1 MNVSVRDLR
10 AFIALVERRN
20 FTRAAEDCSLSQ
32 SAFSALIQNLEA
44 SLGTRLFTRSTRR
57 VELTAA
63 GQVFNDS
70 AKRLLAEFM
79 QLDADMKDHVQKR
92 KGRVAVAALPSLMA
106 GWLPVVL
113 KEFRDAYPG
122 ISTEIWDTLSDEC
135 LALVRSGRADFAL
148 CAAGTEMAG
157 LSAEPLCTD
166 AFFVVMHKDHPLARK
181 KSIVAGDLA
190 NQPFI
195 HLAHTTSVR
204 QLLDAALHPMSI
216 NGVIEVAHLAS
227 VASLVAN
234 QVGISVIPFLALFQ
248 FASPDIVVRPLR
260 EPKIMRTI
268 YVVMQR
274 EKPLSIAA
282 ETLLALLKKRRSRIR
297 SELGKD

>member
-1 MNVSVRDLR
+1 MNVSTRDLR
-10 AFIALVERRN
+10 AFIALAERRN
-20 FTRAAEDCSLSQ
+20 FTRAAEQCCLSQ
-32 SAFSALIQNLEA
+32 SAFSALIQALEN

-63 GQVFNDS
+63 GHVFKES
-70 AKRLLAEFM
+70 ATRLLAEFEL
-79 QLDADMKDHVQKR
+79 LDLEMKDHVHKR

-122 ISTEIWDTLSDEC
+122 ITTEIWDTLSDEC
-135 LALVRSGRADFAL
+135 LTLVRSGRADFAL
-148 CAAGTEMAG
+148 CAAGAEMAG
-157 LSAEPLCTD
+157 LSAEPLTTD
-166 AFFVVMHKDHPLARK
+166 AFFVVMHRDHPLARK
-181 KSIVAGDLA
+181 RSIVAADLV

-204 QLLDAALHPMSI
+204 QHLDAALHPVGL
-216 NGVIEVAHLAS
+216 NGVMEAAHLAT

-248 FASPDIVVRPLR
+248 FTSADIVVRPLR
-260 EPKIMRTI
+260 EPKIVRTI
-268 YVVMQR
+268 YVVTAR
-274 EKPLSIAA
+274 DKPLSIAA
-282 ETLLALLKKRRSRIR
+282 DTLLALLKKRRARIR
-297 SELGKD
+297 SELGKE